1 MLRSSTNS
9 TLLLPDLLVRY
20 LNCSLMADVAS
31 NENAI
36 SNSMS
41 TQGGGGGKPAAGT
54 FPKLYVPLPTTFL
67 RDPLFARMPTVV

>member
-1 MLRSSTNS
+1 
-9 TLLLPDLLVRY
+9 
-20 LNCSLMADVAS
+20 MADVAS